1 MTNRQRPREAGP
13 SPGDRPAGSSGRRE
27 ELLRLLQILGLSGFA
42 FAQPVLDVFGKSPE
56 TFIYRGASR
65 LEIILFAVLIAFVP
79 AFGIWLPG
87 VLSRLLGSTAR
98 RAIHAA
104 TVWVLASLV
113 GVQVLKK
120 VTPLLELP
128 LALAGAALGGIV
140 LVVFVRWR
148 PARAWF
154 NSTALAP
161 LAFILIFLLVSPV
174 SKLVLPNPARK
185 VGEVALADPIP
196 VVMLL
201 LDELPLLSLLDD
213 AGTINEELYPNLSR
227 LAGESTWF
235 RNYTVTENRSY
246 YSIPTILTG
255 RIVRDRSTSPVAADY
270 PDTLFS
276 LLSTTHRVTTVEWY
290 TDLCTPDVCSESAE
304 SAFEPRTLTA
314 LVGDAASIWADL
326 SLPAEVTRDIMEQFD
341 PEEEPA
347 APEGEEGAVRE
358 PGKDTPDERFRLG
371 TFERF
376 LDSLHR
382 GGRPVFSFM
391 HAHPPHSPWVR
402 FPSGMRYRGM
412 PRSIVLSVRPN
423 QWVEEEWPVRLTRSR
438 HLLQVQYADRLV
450 GKLIQRLED
459 TGLYDEALLIVTSDH
474 GISFVPGE
482 PLRAFTEKNIHE
494 VASVP
499 LFVKAPG
506 QRDGVVDDGNVS
518 APDLLPTI
526 ADMLGFEVPWDTD
539 GASAL
544 DPELDRGPTKVIT
557 RHRDLPNYPW
567 PDQTFKID
575 VRTLER
581 RLRRDTFRPADP
593 SADPSLWPYLVGPG
607 AHLVGKSV
615 EELPVGAPAGVR
627 ATIESPQDF
636 DEVDFSEGVLTAL
649 VAGRVGGDP
658 GNALVAVAL
667 NGRVAGA
674 SPTFSRNGAGG
685 AFEVLVPDHF
695 FRQGRNDLQLY
706 LLEGS
711 VLRPLATG

>member
-13 SPGDRPAGSSGRRE
+13 SPGDRPAGTSGRRE
-27 ELLRLLQILGLSGFA
+27 EFLRLLQILGLSGFA
-42 FAQPVLDVFGKSPE
+42 LAQPVLDVFGKSPE
-56 TFIYRGASR
+56 TFIYHGASR
-65 LEIILFAVLIAFVP
+65 LEIVLFAVLIAFVP
-79 AFGIWLPG
+79 GLGIWLPG

-98 RAIHAA
+98 RAIHVA
-104 TVWVLASLV
+104 TVWALASLV
-113 GVQVLKK
+113 GVQVFKK
-120 VTPLLELP
+120 ATPLVELP
-128 LALAGAALGGIV
+128 LALAGAAFGGIV

-154 NSTALAP
+154 NSTAVAP
-161 LAFILIFLLVSPV
+161 LVFALIFLLVSPV
-174 SKLVLPNPARK
+174 SKLVLPNPART
-185 VGEVALADPIP
+185 VGGVALADPVP

-213 AGTINEELYPNLSR
+213 TGKINEELYPNFSR

-235 RNYTVTENRSY
+235 RNYTVTENLSY
-246 YSIPTILTG
+246 YSIPTLLTG
-255 RIVRDRSTSPVAADY
+255 RIVRDRSMSPVAADY

-276 LLSTTHRVTTVEWY
+276 LLSSTHRVTTVEWY

-304 SAFEPRTLTA
+304 SAFEPRTFTA
-314 LVGDAASIWADL
+314 LVGEAASIWADL
-326 SLPAEVTRDIMEQFD
+326 SLPAEVTRDIMEQFE

-347 APEGEEGAVRE
+347 APEGEEGAGRE
-358 PGKDTPDERFRLG
+358 PGRDTPDVRPRLG
-371 TFERF
+371 NFERF
-376 LDSLHR
+376 LGSLYG

-391 HAHPPHSPWVR
+391 HAFPPHSPWIR
-402 FPSGMRYRGM
+402 FPSGMRYRNM
-412 PRSIVLSVRPN
+412 HRHIVRDVQPD
-423 QWVEEEWPVRLTRSR
+423 QWVEEEWPVRLTRAR

-450 GKLIQRLED
+450 GDLIQRLED

-474 GISFVPGE
+474 GISFIPGE
-482 PLRAFTEKNIHE
+482 PLRAFTEKNLHQ
-494 VASVP
+494 VVSVP

-526 ADMLGFEVPWDTD
+526 ADILGFEVPWETD

-544 DPELDRGPTKVIT
+544 DREVDRGPTKVIT
-557 RHRDLPNYPW
+557 RYPPNSPS

-575 VRTLER
+575 VRTLEW
-581 RLRRDTFRPADP
+581 RLRRDTFRPADQ
-593 SADPSLWPYLVGPG
+593 STDPSLWPYLVGPG

-615 EELPVGAPAGVR
+615 EELPVGAPAGVW
-627 ATIESPQDF
+627 ATIESPQNF

-667 NGRVAGA
+667 NGRVAGV
-674 SPTFSRNGAGG
+674 SPTFSWNGADGT
-685 AFEVLVPDHF
+685 FEVLVPDHF

>member
-1 MTNRQRPREAGP
+1 MTNRQRPLGASP
-13 SPGDRPAGSSGRRE
+13 SPGDRPAGGSGRHE
-27 ELLRLLQILGLSGFA
+27 ELLQLLQILGLSGFA
-42 FAQPVLDVFGKSPE
+42 FAQPVFDVFGRSPE
-56 TFIYRGASR
+56 TFIFRGASR
-65 LEIILFAVLIAFVP
+65 LEIVLFAVLIALIP
-79 AFGIWLPG
+79 GLGIWLLG
-87 VLSRLLGSTAR
+87 VPSRLLGSTTR
-98 RAIHAA
+98 RAIHALTIWA
-104 TVWVLASLV
+104 LASLV

-120 VTPLLELP
+120 VTPLLDLP
-128 LALAGAALGGIV
+128 LALAGAAFGGIV
-140 LVVFVRWR
+140 VLVFVRWR
-148 PARAWF
+148 PARVWF
-154 NSTALAP
+154 NYAALAP
-161 LAFILIFLLVSPV
+161 VAFVLIFLLVSPV
-174 SKLVLPNPARK
+174 SKLVLPIPAHTAGR
-185 VGEVALADPIP
+185 VALADTVP
-196 VVMLL
+196 VVILL

-255 RIVRDRSTSPVAADY
+255 RIARDRSKSPVAADY

-276 LLSTTHRVTTVEWY
+276 LLSTTHRVTAVEWY
-290 TDLCTPDVCSESAE
+290 TDLCTPDVCSESAQ
-304 SAFEPRTLTA
+304 SALEPRTLAA

-341 PEEEPA
+341 PEEEAA
-347 APEGEEGAVRE
+347 APQGEEGAVRE
-358 PGKDTPDERFRLG
+358 PGRDTPDGRLRRM
-371 TFERF
+371 FERF

-391 HAHPPHSPWVR
+391 HAHPPHSPWVH

-412 PRSIVLSVRPN
+412 PRPLALGGRPH
-423 QWVEEEWPVRLTRSR
+423 QWVDEEWPVRLMRSR

-450 GKLIQRLED
+450 GELIRRLED
-459 TGLYDEALLIVTSDH
+459 TGLYEEALLIVTSDH
-474 GISFVPGE
+474 GISFVPGG
-482 PLRAFTEKNIHE
+482 PLRAFSEKNLHE

-526 ADMLGFEVPWDTD
+526 ADVLGFEVPWETD

-544 DPELDRGPTKVIT
+544 DPEVDRGPTKMIT
-557 RHRDLPNYPW
+557 RHRDLPRYPW
-567 PDQTFKID
+567 PDQTFSID
-575 VRTLER
+575 VRALER
-581 RLRRDTFRPADP
+581 RLRRDAFRPADP
-593 SADPSLWPYLVGPG
+593 SKDASLWPYLIGPG

-615 EELPVGAPAGVR
+615 GELPVGVPAGVR

-667 NGRVAGA
+667 NGRVAGV
-674 SPTFSRNGAGG
+674 SPTFYRNGADG

-711 VLRPLATG
+711 MLRPLAT